1 MSMKPVLCAIL
12 LFVFLGQSAAD
23 EPKTVAI
30 IGTGDMGDSL
40 GPQFAKMGYQVFYG
54 SRNPESDKAKSLAKL
69 TGNNARVV
77 SQQDAAAAS
86 EIVLL
91 ALPWPAMESVVQKLN
106 LDGKVVIDMSVAWQ
120 QGEDGYPESTIQP
133 SAAEL
138 IQEWQPKAKVV
149 KTFATAG
156 STIIDNPS
164 GAGGIVTMPVA
175 SNHRDAKELVA
186 QIVAEMGFDPVDFG
200 PLRMAHILEDM
211 QIMWL
216 IPVIQQRQTGWEIH
230 FRRSNPPCHWG
241 STGEWA
247 LPVADANDLAN
258 IPQTQ
263 DIPEPCPW
271 QE

>member
-1 MSMKPVLCAIL
+1 MRMKLFLCATL
-12 LFVFLGQSAAD
+12 LFVSAGLSAAD
-23 EPKTVAI
+23 ESRTIAI

-40 GPQFAKMGYQVFYG
+40 GPQFAKMGYQVVYG
-54 SRNPESDKAKSLAKL
+54 SRHPESDKAKSLVRL

-86 EIVLL
+86 RIILL
-91 ALPWPAMESVVQKLN
+91 ALRWPAMESVVKSLD
-106 LDGKVVIDMSVAWQ
+106 LDGKVVIDISVAWK

-138 IQEWQPKAKVV
+138 IQEWKPKAKVV
-149 KTFATAG
+149 KSFATAG
-156 STIIDNPS
+156 STVIDNPT
-164 GAGGIVTMPVA
+164 GAGGMVTMPVA

-186 QIVAEMGFDPVDFG
+186 KMVAEMGFDPVDFG
-200 PLRMAHILEDM
+200 PLRMAHIIEDM

-241 STGEWA
+241 ATAEWA
-247 LPVADANDLAN
+247 LPVYDANDLAG

-263 DIPEPCPW
+263 KIPEPCP
-271 QE
+271 